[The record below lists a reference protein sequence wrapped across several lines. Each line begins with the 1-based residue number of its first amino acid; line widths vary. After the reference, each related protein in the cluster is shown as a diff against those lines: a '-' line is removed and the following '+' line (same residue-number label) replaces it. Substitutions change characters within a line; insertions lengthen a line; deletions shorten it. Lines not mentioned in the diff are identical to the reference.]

1 MTPTESVTT
10 DSGTPGGK
18 SYHYF
23 QDRPKKLH
31 YLRSW
36 KVSTS
41 LGEQYNIQDTRII
54 LYISKVVAG

>member
-18 SYHYF
+18 SYNYF
-23 QDRPKKLH
+23 QDHPKKLH
-31 YLRSW
+31 YQRSW

-41 LGEQYNIQDTRII
+41 LVEQYNTQDTRIS
-54 LYISKVVAG
+54 LYISKVEAG